1 MMDPLEICFLE
12 LCAVRDLLAAE
23 QRVNAHL
30 RAMLLQARRLTSALT
45 QADGHAEP
53 TDGED

>member
-1 MMDPLEICFLE
+1 MMDPLETCFLE